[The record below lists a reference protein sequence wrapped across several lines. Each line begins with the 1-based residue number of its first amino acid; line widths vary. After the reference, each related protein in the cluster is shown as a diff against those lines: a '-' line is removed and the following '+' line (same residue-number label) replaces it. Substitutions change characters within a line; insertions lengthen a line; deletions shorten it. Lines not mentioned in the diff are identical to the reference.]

1 MNKHQAPIV
10 LASLHTPVRHDSGP
24 KHVAGSAEYI
34 DDMIEPAGTMHAYL
48 ALSVRPHAE
57 IVSID
62 WSLLAPDE
70 AKRLRAMGID
80 EGARVAIAHRGIF
93 TGRDPIAIE
102 IGRMTVALR
111 RAHARAMTVSE
122 L

>member
-1 MNKHQAPIV
+1 M
-10 LASLHTPVRHDSGP
+10 TSGMTLDLLP
-24 KHVAGSAEYI
+24 
-34 DDMIEPAGTMHAYL
+34 P
-48 ALSVRPHAE
+48 RRRAE
-57 IVSID
+57 IVAID
-62 WSLLAPDE
+62 WSVLAPDE

-93 TGRDPIAIE
+93 AGRDPIAIE

-111 RAHARAMTVSE
+111 RSHAKAMTVVE